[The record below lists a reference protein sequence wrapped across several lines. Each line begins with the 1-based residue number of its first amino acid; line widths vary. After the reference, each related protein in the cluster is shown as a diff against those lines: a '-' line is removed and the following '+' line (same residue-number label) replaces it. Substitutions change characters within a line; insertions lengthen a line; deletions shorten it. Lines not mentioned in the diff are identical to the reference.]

1 MKKITSSNGVN
12 AMQIVTDRGCDL
24 SPQQLEGLPPIHY
37 VPMKLTL
44 AGKTYSSGEDLS
56 SEEFYRLLEET
67 GEYPTTSQAGTGDFV
82 ELYRRLAQDDPEI
95 LSIHISSGLSGTL
108 NSARV
113 AAGMVPESNV
123 TIWDTMTLSAPEG
136 WQVEAAA
143 RAIKAGWELKEI
155 IALLEKVRNLT
166 VGFFTL
172 DTMKY
177 LVHGGRISHLKGLLA
192 SLLNIRPVISVS
204 KEDGRYVTMAQERTF
219 RRAIQRMAQEV
230 IKAYPQSRKLRL
242 QLIHGHNPAGIELLR
257 EAMEN
262 LVECE
267 WLPPV
272 TVGAVLG
279 AHTGSSLVGICAGPA
294 ELADLLP

>member
-1 MKKITSSNGVN
+1 
-12 AMQIVTDRGCDL
+12 MQIVTDRGCDL
-24 SPQQLEGLPPIHY
+24 SPQQLQALPPIHY
-37 VPMKLTL
+37 IPMKLTL
-44 AGKTYSSGEDLS
+44 DGKTYSSGEDLT
-56 SEEFYRLLEET
+56 SEDFYRLLDET
-67 GEYPTTSQAGTGDFV
+67 GAYPTTSQPGTGDFV
-82 ELYRRLAQDDPEI
+82 ELYRRLAQNDPQI

-113 AAGMVPESNV
+113 AAEMVPEAQV
-123 TIWDTMTLSAPEG
+123 TLWDTMTLSAPEG
-136 WQVEAAA
+136 WQVEAAG
-143 RAIKAGWELKEI
+143 RAIKAGWDLKSTL
-155 IALLEKVRNLT
+155 ALLEKVRSLT
-166 VGFFTL
+166 TGFFTL
-172 DTMKY
+172 DTLKY
-177 LVHGGRISHLKGLLA
+177 LIHGGRISHLKGLLA

-230 IKAYPQSRKLRL
+230 IKMYPQSKKLRL
-242 QLIHGHNPAGIELLR
+242 QLIHGHNPEGIEMLR

-272 TVGAVLG
+272 TVGAILG
-279 AHTGSSLVGICAGPA
+279 AHTGSTLVGISAAPA

>member
-1 MKKITSSNGVN
+1 
-12 AMQIVTDRGCDL
+12 MQIVTDRGCDL
-24 SPQQLEGLPPIHY
+24 SPQQINNLPQIHY
-37 VPMKLTL
+37 IPMKLTL
-44 AGKTYSSGEDLS
+44 DGKTYSSGEDLS
-56 SEEFYRLLEET
+56 SEEFYRLLDET
-67 GEYPTTSQAGTGDFV
+67 GAFPTTSQPGTGDFV
-82 ELYRRLAQDDPEI
+82 DLYRSLAKEDPEI

-113 AAGMVPESNV
+113 AAEMVPEAKI
-123 TIWDTMTLSAPEG
+123 TLWDTMTLSAPEG

-143 RAIKAGWELKEI
+143 RAVKAGWGLNEI
-155 IALLEKVRNLT
+155 LALLEKVRSLT
-166 VGFFTL
+166 TGFFTL

-177 LVHGGRISHLKGLLA
+177 LIHGGRISHLKGLLA

-230 IKAYPQSRKLRL
+230 IKMYPGFQKLRL
-242 QLIHGHNPAGIELLR
+242 QLIHGNNPEGIEMLR

-262 LVECE
+262 LVQCE

-272 TVGAVLG
+272 TVGAILG
-279 AHTGSSLVGICAGPA
+279 AHTGSTLVGICAAPA
-294 ELADLLP
+294 ELIDLLP

>member
-1 MKKITSSNGVN
+1 
-12 AMQIVTDRGCDL
+12 MQIVTDRGCDL
-24 SPQQLEGLPPIHY
+24 STQQLQELPPIHSI
-37 VPMKLTL
+37 PMKLTL
-44 AGKTYSSGEDLS
+44 DGKTYSSGEDLT
-56 SEEFYRLLEET
+56 SEEFYRLLDET
-67 GEYPTTSQAGTGDFV
+67 GAYPTTSQPGTGDFV
-82 ELYRRLAQDDPEI
+82 ELYRRLAQDDPQI

-113 AAGMVPESNV
+113 AAEMVPEAQI

-136 WQVEAAA
+136 WQVEAAG
-143 RAIKAGWELKEI
+143 RALKAGWDLNSTLELM
-155 IALLEKVRNLT
+155 EKVRRMT
-166 VGFFTL
+166 TGFFTL
-172 DTMKY
+172 DTLKY
-177 LVHGGRISHLKGLLA
+177 LIHGGRISHLKGLLA

-230 IKAYPQSRKLRL
+230 IKMYPQSKKLRL
-242 QLIHGHNPAGIELLR
+242 QLIHAHNPTGIEMLR

-262 LVECE
+262 LVQCE

-272 TVGAVLG
+272 TVGPILG
-279 AHTGSSLVGICAGPA
+279 AHTGSTLVGICAAPA

>member
-1 MKKITSSNGVN
+1 
-12 AMQIVTDRGCDL
+12 MQIVTDRGCDL
-24 SPQQLEGLPPIHY
+24 SPQQLQALPPIHY
-37 VPMKLTL
+37 IPMKLTL
-44 AGKTYSSGEDLS
+44 DGKTYSSGEDLT
-56 SEEFYRLLEET
+56 SEDFYRLLDET
-67 GEYPTTSQAGTGDFV
+67 GAFPTTSQAGTGDFV
-82 ELYRRLAQDDPEI
+82 DLYRRLAQDDPEI

-113 AAGMVPESNV
+113 AAEMVPEAQV

-136 WQVEAAA
+136 WQVEAAG
-143 RAIKAGWELKEI
+143 RAVKAGWDLKSTLS
-155 IALLEKVRNLT
+155 LLEKVRSIT
-166 VGFFTL
+166 TGFFTL
-172 DTMKY
+172 DTLKY
-177 LVHGGRISHLKGLLA
+177 LIHGGRISHLKGLLA

-230 IKAYPQSRKLRL
+230 IKMYPQSKKLRL
-242 QLIHGHNPAGIELLR
+242 QLIHGHNPEGIEMLR

-272 TVGAVLG
+272 TVGAILG
-279 AHTGSSLVGICAGPA
+279 AHTGSTLVGICAAPA

>member
-1 MKKITSSNGVN
+1 
-12 AMQIVTDRGCDL
+12 MQIVTDRGCDL
-24 SPQQLEGLPPIHY
+24 SPLQLQALPPIHY
-37 VPMKLTL
+37 IPMKLTL
-44 AGKTYSSGEDLS
+44 DGKTYSSGEDLT
-56 SEEFYRLLEET
+56 SEDFYRLLDET
-67 GEYPTTSQAGTGDFV
+67 GAYPTTSQPGTGDFV
-82 ELYRRLAQDDPEI
+82 DLYRRLAQNDPQI

-113 AAGMVPESNV
+113 AAEMVPEAQV
-123 TIWDTMTLSAPEG
+123 TLWDTMTLSAPEG
-136 WQVEAAA
+136 WQVEAAG
-143 RAIKAGWELKEI
+143 RAIKAGWDLKSTL
-155 IALLEKVRNLT
+155 ALLEKVRSLT
-166 VGFFTL
+166 TGFFTL
-172 DTMKY
+172 DTLKY
-177 LVHGGRISHLKGLLA
+177 LIHGGRISHLKGLVA

-230 IKAYPQSRKLRL
+230 IKMYPQSKKLRL
-242 QLIHGHNPAGIELLR
+242 QLIHGHNPEGIEMLR

-272 TVGAVLG
+272 TVGAILG
-279 AHTGSSLVGICAGPA
+279 AHTGSTLVGISAAPA

>member
-1 MKKITSSNGVN
+1 
-12 AMQIVTDRGCDL
+12 MQIVTDRGCDL
-24 SPQQLEGLPPIHY
+24 STQQLQELPPIHSI
-37 VPMKLTL
+37 PMKLTL
-44 AGKTYSSGEDLS
+44 DGKTYSSGEDLT
-56 SEEFYRLLEET
+56 SEEFYRLLDET
-67 GEYPTTSQAGTGDFV
+67 GAYPTTSQPGTGDFV
-82 ELYRRLAQDDPEI
+82 ELYRRLAQDDPQI

-113 AAGMVPESNV
+113 AAEMVPEAQV

-136 WQVEAAA
+136 WQVEAAG
-143 RAIKAGWELKEI
+143 RALKAGWDLNSTLELM
-155 IALLEKVRNLT
+155 EKVRRMT
-166 VGFFTL
+166 TGFFTL
-172 DTMKY
+172 DTLKY
-177 LVHGGRISHLKGLLA
+177 LIHGGRISHLKGLLA

-230 IKAYPQSRKLRL
+230 IKMYPQSKKLRL
-242 QLIHGHNPAGIELLR
+242 QLIHAHNPTGIEMLR

-262 LVECE
+262 LVQCE

-272 TVGAVLG
+272 TVGPILG
-279 AHTGSSLVGICAGPA
+279 AHTGSTLVGICAAPA

>member
-1 MKKITSSNGVN
+1 
-12 AMQIVTDRGCDL
+12 MQIVTDRGCDL
-24 SPQQLEGLPPIHY
+24 STQQLQELPPIHSI
-37 VPMKLTL
+37 PMKLTL
-44 AGKTYSSGEDLS
+44 DGKTYSSGEDLT
-56 SEEFYRLLEET
+56 SEEFYRLLDET
-67 GEYPTTSQAGTGDFV
+67 GAYPTTSQPGTGDFV
-82 ELYRRLAQDDPEI
+82 ELYRRLAQDDPQI

-113 AAGMVPESNV
+113 AAEMVPEAQI

-136 WQVEAAA
+136 WQVEAAG
-143 RAIKAGWELKEI
+143 RALKAGWDLNSTLELM
-155 IALLEKVRNLT
+155 EKVRRMT
-166 VGFFTL
+166 TGFFTL
-172 DTMKY
+172 DTLKY
-177 LVHGGRISHLKGLLA
+177 LIHGGRISHLKGLLA

-230 IKAYPQSRKLRL
+230 IKMYPQSKKLRL
-242 QLIHGHNPAGIELLR
+242 QLIHAYNPTGIEMLR

-262 LVECE
+262 LVQCE

-272 TVGAVLG
+272 TVGPILG
-279 AHTGSSLVGICAGPA
+279 AHTGSTLVGICAAPA

>member
-1 MKKITSSNGVN
+1 MK
-12 AMQIVTDRGCDL
+12 IVTDRGCDL
-24 SPQQLEGLPPIHY
+24 SPQQLEGLPLLHY

-44 AGKTYSSGEDLS
+44 AGKTYSSGEDLT

-67 GEYPTTSQAGTGDFV
+67 GEYPTTSQPGAGDFV
-82 ELYRRLAQDDPEI
+82 ELYRRLAQEDPQI

-113 AAGMVPESNV
+113 AAEMLPEAKI
-123 TIWDTMTLSAPEG
+123 TLWDTMTLSAPEG

-143 RAIKAGWELKEI
+143 RALKAGWELKEI
-155 IALLEKVRNLT
+155 LALMEKVRSLT
-166 VGFFTL
+166 TGFFTL

-177 LVHGGRISHLKGLLA
+177 LIHGGRISHLKGLLA

-230 IKAYPQSRKLRL
+230 VKMYPDVQKLRL
-242 QLIHGHNPAGIELLR
+242 QLIHAHNPEGIEMLR

-262 LVECE
+262 LVGCD

-272 TVGAVLG
+272 TVGPILG
-279 AHTGSSLVGICAGPA
+279 AHTGTTLVGICAAPA
-294 ELADLLP
+294 HLTDLLP